1 MIKRRDKYLLGLLA
15 VLTVG
20 SALLTMNAFEKMQ
33 ASHKYL
39 NIKQRNYQHVGDKLK
54 AATKEHKQVVLE
66 ANSRDQATS
75 NFLSKINQ
83 QGISILDS
91 LGHYNSAEQ
100 YNQNRT
106 ALTKRLGSDNANE
119 LLPSDDDGTGHSY
132 IDTLK
137 LTSYMSHQQTF
148 VNLADMHNEQ
158 LNEVYLIG
166 HVHGGH
172 VGDEKRTNSVG
183 LPVLYVGEYNSNSHD
198 FNKIKR
204 VARLDEKFSSDLD
217 LKN

>member
-15 VLTVG
+15 LLTVG
-20 SALLTMNAFEKMQ
+20 SALLTMSAFEKMQ

-39 NIKQRNYQHVGDKLK
+39 NIKQRKYRNVADKLK
-54 AATKEHKQVVLE
+54 AATKDHRQVVLE

-83 QGISILDS
+83 KGISILDS
-91 LGHYNSAEQ
+91 LGHYNSADQ

-106 ALTKRLGSDNANE
+106 ALSKRLGSENANE
-119 LLPSDDDGTGHSY
+119 LLPNDDDGTGHSY

-137 LTSYMSHQQTF
+137 LTSNITDKQVF
-148 VNLADMHNEQ
+148 AGLNDIRNEVID
-158 LNEVYLIG
+158 NVYLIG
-166 HVHGGH
+166 NIHGGH
-172 VGDEKRTNSVG
+172 IGNEKRLNSLGV
-183 LPVLYVGEYNSNSHD
+183 PVLYSGSYNSSTQD
-198 FNKIKR
+198 FDKVNP